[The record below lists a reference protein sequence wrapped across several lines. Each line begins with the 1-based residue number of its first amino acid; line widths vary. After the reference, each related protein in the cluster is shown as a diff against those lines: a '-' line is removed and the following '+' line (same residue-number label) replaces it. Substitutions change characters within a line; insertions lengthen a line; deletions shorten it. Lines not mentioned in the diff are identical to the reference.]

1 MRKLLLA
8 SAAFLVACSAQ
19 AQKSDY
25 GPPSEVQDIYAIAVE
40 ASPDRIRAD
49 IQTLVDFG
57 TRHTLSETES
67 ETRGIGAAR
76 RWIFAEFE
84 KISKECG
91 GCLEVIYVSDTIEGE
106 RRIPE
111 PTDVVSVLAIQKGT
125 IDSNRYVMMS
135 GDIDSRITDP
145 LNGTDDSPG
154 ANDNASGMAGTI
166 EAARIL
172 SKRKYAG
179 SIIYAGL
186 SGEEQGLFGGKI
198 VADYAL
204 KQGWEIKGVL
214 NNDMISNISGIDGVI
229 DNSTV
234 RVFSEGTRANETEAE
249 ARTRRFTGGEV
260 DSPSRNL
267 ARYIKAQADQYMTN
281 LNVMLIYRLDRF
293 GRGGHHRPFNQVGIP
308 GIRIMETHE
317 HYDRQH
323 QDLRSE
329 IFAVDFTLKEA
340 AKSQN
345 ITISEIAK
353 QIDTEYY
360 DFSTK
365 GKPTENNELNKA
377 PWVKHHPVIRF
388 VEDTLITLPDG
399 SKRSFFNL
407 ANLEYISATE
417 YGDTMEGVDA
427 DYAAKLTALNMVTM
441 AGMAGA
447 PPFPANVEATGAV
460 QPSAKLTWETPD
472 NGSNLAGYRVHWRLT
487 TAPEWTHS
495 RFIGK
500 VNEWEFK
507 NLVIDNYFFG
517 VSAVAKD
524 GSETPVVFPG
534 AAGRF

>member
-25 GPPSEVQDIYAIAVE
+25 GPPSEVQDIYSIAIEPSAE
-40 ASPDRIRAD
+40 RIQAD

-57 TRHTLSETES
+57 TRHTLSETQS
-67 ETRGIGAAR
+67 DTRGIGAAR

-84 KISKECG
+84 KISADCG
-91 GCLEVIYVSDTIEGE
+91 GCLEVIYVSDTVSGE
-106 RRIPE
+106 NRIPDPVE
-111 PTDVVSVLAIQKGT
+111 VVSVLAIQKGT
-125 IDSNRYVMMS
+125 IDPNRYVMMS
-135 GDIDSRITDP
+135 GDIDSRVTDP

-198 VADYAL
+198 VAEHAL
-204 KQGWEIKGVL
+204 KEGWEIKGVL
-214 NNDMISNISGIDGVI
+214 NNDMISNITGIDGVT
-229 DNSTV
+229 DNATA

-249 ARTRRFTGGEV
+249 ARARRFTGGEV

-293 GRGGHHRPFNQVGIP
+293 GRGGHHRPFNVVGIP

-323 QDLRSE
+323 QDLR
-329 IFAVDFTLKEA
+329 
-340 AKSQN
+340 
-345 ITISEIAK
+345 
-353 QIDTEYY
+353 TE
-360 DFSTK
+360 
-365 GKPTENNELNKA
+365 GGI
-377 PWVKHHPVIRF
+377 V
-388 VEDTLITLPDG
+388 
-399 SKRSFFNL
+399 
-407 ANLEYISATE
+407 
-417 YGDTMEGVDA
+417 YGDTMEGVDSQ
-427 DYAAKLTALNMVTM
+427 YAAKLTALNMVTM

-460 QPSAKLTWETPD
+460 QPSAKLSWETPE
-472 NGSNLAGYRVHWRLT
+472 NASNLAGYRVHWRLT